1 MGRRL
6 IPKFLPQEFV
16 YAQINF
22 RPIVIDDA
30 QVRVQ
35 RGRELLV
42 AEPRLNDFPRFC
54 IAAGTFRVIEP
65 CGEGMPRVMKG
76 MCCLRRLIECA
87 ALRIGLC
94 DAVG

>member
-1 MGRRL
+1 MWRRL
-6 IPKFLPQEFV
+6 IPKFLPQELV

-30 QVRVQ
+30 QVCVQ

-42 AEPRLNDFPRFC
+42 AEPRLDDLPWFC
-54 IAAGTFRVIEP
+54 SAAGTFRLIEP
-65 CGEGMPRVMKG
+65 CGEGVPRVVKG
-76 MCCLRRLIECA
+76 MCCLCRLIECA
-87 ALRIGLC
+87 GFRVGLR